1 MDKRQLASHG
11 RFGYSA
17 IGTRVPFRW
26 PGERKLAVYFALGL
40 EHYAFGE
47 GMTENLVDGMP
58 HPDVLNDSWREYGN
72 RVGAFRLLDLFDRQ
86 KVPVALLLN
95 SGLCQHAP
103 ALVAQ
108 GTAQGCELVAHGY
121 SNSDIL
127 SGMEA
132 GAEAGYLR
140 GVADHIAQ
148 HTGQRPR
155 GWSSPWLAETLL
167 TPDLLKESGY
177 DYVLDWCMDDQP
189 VWLATRSGPLLSVPY
204 TQEINDSS
212 AIVGRRADAR
222 DFADMIVDQ
231 FDEMLATDD
240 NQPLVMCVVIHSY
253 ITGQPFRLRA
263 FRRALEHVAAH
274 RDRIWLTQPGE
285 IASHFGK
292 AMPVRMAGS

>member
-1 MDKRQLASHG
+1 MTERNLASHG

-26 PGERKLAVYFALGL
+26 PGECKLAVYFALGV
-40 EHYAFGE
+40 EQYALGE
-47 GMTENLVDGMP
+47 GMTENLVGPNP

-72 RVGAFRLLDLFDRQ
+72 RVGAFRILDLFARQ
-86 KVPVALLLN
+86 QVPLSLLLN
-95 SGLCQHAP
+95 SAVCSHAP

-108 GTAQGCELVAHGY
+108 GCAQGCELVAHGH

-127 SGMEA
+127 SGMTED
-132 GAEAGYLR
+132 AEAAYLR
-140 GVADHIAQ
+140 SVAAEIAQ

-155 GWSSPWLAETLL
+155 GWSSPWLAETPL

-189 VWLATRSGPLLSVPY
+189 VWLATRAGGLLSVPY

-212 AIVGRRADAR
+212 AIVGRRADAQ
-222 DFADMIVDQ
+222 DFADMIIDQ
-231 FDEMLATDD
+231 FDELHATDD
-240 NQPLVMCVVIHSY
+240 DQPLVMCVVIHSY

-274 RDRIWLTQPGE
+274 RETVWLTQPGA
-285 IASHFGK
+285 IASHFAARLPAPGTG
-292 AMPVRMAGS
+292 R